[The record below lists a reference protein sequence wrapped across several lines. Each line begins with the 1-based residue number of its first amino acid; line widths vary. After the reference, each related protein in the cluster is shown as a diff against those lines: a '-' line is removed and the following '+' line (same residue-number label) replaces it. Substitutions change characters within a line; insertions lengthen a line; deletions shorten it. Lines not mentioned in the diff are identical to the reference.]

1 MEWFASIGQWF
12 TENKENISAFVMS
25 GNLAGFIANIVLLV
39 KSLCGIKLNT
49 SSTNA
54 LTEALAANE
63 QYKTDIA
70 KLSEDNET
78 LKDQLNTLNTD
89 FADLKAQNEMLL
101 NKLSAMLDVQSL
113 VYATIKDEPT
123 RVAVLNILANAKYS
137 ETSQR
142 EKIKQ
147 ELTALK
153 EQVKETTTETL
164 AKVADTVEKA
174 TAIVENNV
182 VLRG

>member
-1 MEWFASIGQWF
+1 MEWFNSIGQWF
-12 TENKENISAFVMS
+12 VDNKENISAFVMS
-25 GNLAGFIANIVLLV
+25 GNLMGFIANIVLLV
-39 KSLCGIKLNT
+39 KSLSGIKVNT

-54 LTEALAANE
+54 LTEALASNE

-70 KLSEDNET
+70 KLSNDNET
-78 LKDQLNTLNTD
+78 LKSELSALKAD
-89 FADLKAQNEMLL
+89 FADLKAQNELSL

-137 ETSQR
+137 ETTQR

-153 EQVKETTTETL
+153 EQVQETTNETL
-164 AKVADTVEKA
+164 AKVTDTVEKA
-174 TAIVENNV
+174 TAMVENNV